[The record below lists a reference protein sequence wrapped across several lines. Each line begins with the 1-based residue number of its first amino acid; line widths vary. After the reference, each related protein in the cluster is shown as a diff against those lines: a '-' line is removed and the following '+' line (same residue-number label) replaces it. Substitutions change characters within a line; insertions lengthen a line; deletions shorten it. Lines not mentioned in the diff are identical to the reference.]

1 MVARFRA
8 RFNSFLTARRMKSNV
23 RLLLA
28 AVVLTVLAYLPSLH
42 GPFLWDDLSEIRD
55 NPALRTLV
63 PPWRPML
70 EGGELPHR
78 PLPYFTF
85 ALNHAVHGPEPTGYH
100 IVNVAIH
107 LANGLLVWWV
117 VRESLRARAGRD
129 ANLAASAAMA
139 TAAIWLVH
147 PLATQAV
154 SYVYQRIELLAAL
167 FSLGTLAAFIAAAG
181 SRRPWRWYALSVLCC
196 AAGMACKEWV
206 VVVPI
211 VVLLYD
217 FAFVSSSWT
226 AVRSR
231 SPYYAALAATWGILW
246 LVIRSQAGRYPEAGF
261 SLGESLVYAANQPA
275 VIVWYLSRLVLPTG
289 QSLDHGAVLETDLF
303 GSGWPRLAAV
313 AVFAAGVMMVVFN
326 LRRRPVTA
334 FLVVAFLL
342 LLAPTSSFVPVHDV
356 CVEHRMYLA
365 SVIPI
370 AAVAALIAHV
380 VPERM
385 FAGGATV
392 IVLALALI
400 TGSRN
405 MVYRSGLAAWGDA
418 VAKSPGSSRALSRYG
433 TELSVAER
441 HDEAVAA
448 CRAAVA
454 RNPRSTAAHAALAAA
469 LLNAGRDVEAATMS
483 RAGLAAGGDVPPG
496 QDPVVDRLVLYLG
509 IAADRLGDERGAT
522 LLAEA
527 VRRRPESVAARE
539 HLARA
544 IRGHAPAEAIRQ
556 LEAVVS
562 LDPGNADAFNNLGSL
577 LLATG
582 RPGEAILRY
591 EACLRLVPDHAAA
604 RSNLASARDAVS
616 RPARAID

>member
-1 MVARFRA
+1 MAVRFQA
-8 RFNSFLTARRMKSNV
+8 RFNGSSTARPMKNNLH
-23 RLLLA
+23 LLLA
-28 AVVLTVLAYLPSLH
+28 AVVLTVLAYLPSLR

-55 NPALRTLV
+55 NPAIRTLM

-85 ALNHAVHGPEPTGYH
+85 ALNYAVHGLEPTGFH
-100 IVNVAIH
+100 VVNVAIH
-107 LANGLLVWWV
+107 LANGLLVWWI
-117 VRESLRARAGRD
+117 VRESLRRQGRLASDRAD
-129 ANLAASAAMA
+129 VAAVA
-139 TAAIWLVH
+139 TAAVWLVH

-154 SYVYQRIELLAAL
+154 SYLYQRIELMAALAA
-167 FSLGTLAAFIAAAG
+167 LGTLAAAMAARG
-181 SRRPWRWYALSVLCC
+181 SRQPRRWLALSVACC
-196 AAGMACKEWV
+196 ATGMACKEWV

-217 FAFVSSSWT
+217 LAFMSGDWT

-231 SPYYAALAATWGILW
+231 SPYYAALAATWGVLW
-246 LVIRSQAGRYPEAGF
+246 LVLRSQAGRYPEAGF
-261 SLGESLVYAANQPA
+261 TLGESLLYAANQPA

-303 GSGWPRLAAV
+303 GAGWPRLAAV
-313 AVFAAGVMMVVFN
+313 AAFAAGVMMVVFN
-326 LRRRPVTA
+326 LRHRPVTA

-342 LLAPTSSFVPVHDV
+342 LLAPTSSLVPVQDV

-370 AAVAALIAHV
+370 AAVAALIAHI
-380 VPERM
+380 VPEPM

-441 HDEAVAA
+441 HDEAIAA
-448 CRAAVA
+448 CQAAVR

-469 LLNAGRDVEAATMS
+469 LLNAGRDVEAAAVS
-483 RAGLAAGGDVPPG
+483 RAGLTAGGNTPPG
-496 QDPVVDRLVLYLG
+496 QDPILDRLVLYLG

-539 HLARA
+539 QLARA
-544 IRGHAPAEAIRQ
+544 VRGHDPAEAIRQ

-582 RPGEAILRY
+582 RPDEAILRY
-591 EACLRLVPDHAAA
+591 EACLRLIPDHAAA

-616 RPARAID
+616 RPAPAID